1 MDRQAII
8 DFLLDHY
15 EQPRNY
21 GALPNAD
28 ATASGGNPDCGDLVT
43 VYLSIEEPGG
53 QIGRMQFEG
62 QGCTISQAAASLL
75 SEYVTGKTLD
85 DIIAM
90 DPATLMDLLGREV
103 VASRPRCA
111 TLALGTLKTAL
122 ARYRAQ
128 AKENASEQ

>member
-21 GALPNAD
+21 GALPDAA

-53 QIGRMQFEG
+53 RLGRMQFEG

-75 SEYVTGKTLD
+75 SEYVAGKTLD
-85 DIIAM
+85 DIAAM
-90 DPATLMDLLGREV
+90 DPAALMDLLGREV

-111 TLALGTLKTAL
+111 TLALGTLKTAI
-122 ARYRAQ
+122 ARYRKQ
-128 AKENASEQ
+128 AKETGSDQ

>member
-28 ATASGGNPDCGDLVT
+28 ATASDGNPDCGDRVT

-53 QIGRMQFEG
+53 PIGRMQFEG
-62 QGCTISQAAASLL
+62 RGCTISQAAASLL
-75 SEYVTGKTLD
+75 SEYVAGKTLD
-85 DIIAM
+85 DIAAM
-90 DPATLMDLLGREV
+90 DSVALMDLLGREV

-111 TLALGTLKTAL
+111 TLALGTLKA
-122 ARYRAQ
+122 AVAQYRAP
-128 AKENASEQ
+128 AKESGHEQ